1 MTTFDNLWER
11 EEQQALL
18 QRLRREYPRWQR
30 ARRVRR
36 TALASLAVLLVA
48 GITLFFSFLFSLSSF
63 LFPLST
69 RTYDSVVCN
78 RSGIADRHWAAEAS
92 RILTIETL

>member
-48 GITLFFSFLFSLSSF
+48 GITLFSF

-69 RTYDSVVCN
+69 RTYDSVACN
-78 RSGIADRHWAAEAS
+78 RSGIAASHWASEAG